1 MFLLIKNGNVFTP
14 QAIGKNDVLVCAGKI
29 VHIAEKIEEPT
40 GYPTDVIDASGMSL
54 TPGIVDGHIHLL
66 GAGGSGGPDTR
77 SSIVHF
83 STMARA
89 GVTTAVGTLGL
100 DTMGFSPREMY
111 IRARALEREGL
122 STYML
127 TGSYALPSVTITGS
141 VPTDIVFID
150 KVIGLKIAMREVL
163 CKSPEK
169 ELLKQVIGEVMRAGR
184 LSAKAGVVVA
194 HQGDVPGSM
203 SWVCDVLEELMIPK
217 QHFIATHINRSREV
231 LEDAIECAKRG
242 MILDLTGNIPKPE
255 AIAASK
261 ALRMMLE
268 EGVPLENITFS
279 SDSGAYHNDD
289 GKDVVLPV
297 DVCAKELRLMVKE
310 EGLSLSDALA
320 TLTINPARLYCL
332 ADRKGSLE
340 AGKDADVLLLDD
352 ALNVDTVIAKGK
364 VLVKTGKPIVRGRL
378 EESYHNMLK

>member
-1 MFLLIKNGNVFTP
+1 
-14 QAIGKNDVLVCAGKI
+14 
-29 VHIAEKIEEPT
+29 
-40 GYPTDVIDASGMSL
+40 
-54 TPGIVDGHIHLL
+54 L
-66 GAGGSGGPDTR
+66 GAGGGGGPDTR
-77 SSIVHF
+77 SSVVHF
-83 STMARA
+83 STIARA

-100 DTMGFSPREMY
+100 DTMGFQPRELY

-122 STYML
+122 STYIL
-127 TGSYALPSVTITGS
+127 TGSYALPSVTITGT

-163 CKSPEK
+163 CQNPAK
-169 ELLKQVIGEVMRAGR
+169 EQLKQVLVEVMRAGR
-184 LSAKAGVVVA
+184 WSAKAGVVVA

-203 SWVCDVLEELMIPK
+203 SWVCDALEELMIPK
-217 QHFIATHINRSREV
+217 RHFIATHINRSREV

-268 EGVPLENITFS
+268 AGVPLENITFS

-352 ALNVDTVIAKGK
+352 ALNVDTVIANGS
-364 VLVKTGKPIVRGRL
+364 VLVRAGRPVVRGRL
-378 EESYHNMLK
+378 EEAYYSMLE